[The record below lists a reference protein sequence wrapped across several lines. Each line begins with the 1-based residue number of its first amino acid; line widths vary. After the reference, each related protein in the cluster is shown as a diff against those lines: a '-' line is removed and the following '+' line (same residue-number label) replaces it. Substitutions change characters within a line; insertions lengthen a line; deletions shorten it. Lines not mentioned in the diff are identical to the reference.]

1 MFRVSDLCS
10 FLVCLPLSSTNN
22 IRPFGHHLE
31 KDISEP
37 AKGGALITDSK
48 GIYDALT
55 RNLSSLTAGQTQRN
69 TNANTQQEEFKW

>member
-31 KDISEP
+31 KDISEL
-37 AKGGALITDSK
+37 AKGGALTTDSK
-48 GIYDALT
+48 GIYDAMT
-55 RNLSSLTAGQTQRN
+55 RNLSSLHGRTDTTEHQREH
-69 TNANTQQEEFKW
+69 TTGGV